1 VVPSAMGACE
11 GAVRP
16 HGSSDPMS
24 PGVGNSTEELARRQ
38 GSKPAGSAASW
49 AYWRRRARGQE
60 DEVGG
65 GSGWGGV
72 GRLRRRRSDGRAL
85 HQIPASGPPMA
96 GADGQDHGISSVTI
110 RRRGERVERY
120 RERERGGGD

>member
-1 VVPSAMGACE
+1 VAPPAMGACE

-60 DEVGG
+60 DGVGG

-110 RRRGERVERY
+110 RRRE
-120 RERERGGGD
+120 ERE